1 MNKLTKIPFEKLQ
14 VLRQMYGENRTLNST
29 TVNAITNILNRIK
42 KTTELEKRVEFLS
55 LDDNWCRNGTFLI
68 KNESRIYFNTL
79 ERAPYQSVRSTLDA
93 LDVDNDITFVC
104 ISDKFRTILHDFLWY
119 NNLKRIF
126 EEGTSGYWM
135 SNSEAKSLNIER

>member
-1 MNKLTKIPFEKLQ
+1 MNKFTKIPFEKLK
-14 VLRQMYGENRTLNST
+14 VLKQMYGENRTLNST
-29 TVNAITNILNRIK
+29 TINAITNILNRIK

-79 ERAPYQSVRSTLDA
+79 ERAPYQSLRSTLDA
-93 LDVDNDITFVC
+93 LDVDDDVTFVC
-104 ISDKFRTILHDFLWY
+104 ISDKFRTLLHDFLWY
-119 NNLKRIF
+119 NNLERIF

-135 SNSEAKSLNIER
+135 SNSKAKSLNIER

>member
-79 ERAPYQSVRSTLDA
+79 ERAPYQSIRSTLDA

-119 NNLKRIF
+119 NNLERIF

>member
-1 MNKLTKIPFEKLQ
+1 MNKFTKIPFEKLK
-14 VLRQMYGENRTLNST
+14 VLKQMYGENRTLNST
-29 TVNAITNILNRIK
+29 TINAITNIFNRIK

-79 ERAPYQSVRSTLDA
+79 ERAPYQSLRSTLDA
-93 LDVDNDITFVC
+93 LDVDDDVTFVC
-104 ISDKFRTILHDFLWY
+104 ISDKFRTLLHDFLWY
-119 NNLKRIF
+119 NNLERIF

-135 SNSEAKSLNIER
+135 SNSKAKSLNIER